1 MKIPVF
7 EEEIISVALQAA
19 AFDVDAGRIDV
30 DVVESDV
37 DVESDDIMDPL

>member
-19 AFDVDAGRIDV
+19 AFDVDAGRVDV
-30 DVVESDV
+30 DVVESAL
-37 DVESDDIMDPL
+37 EPRAAP